1 MKTFIAISYKEL
13 SVLKGRIRAFLFST
27 ISFFI
32 LLMCAVYFF
41 TKNNSILNIEI
52 LGNYIQFYMGVVGF
66 LYSMRFWEEKICGTM
81 ELYLFEGFSYKS
93 FVIYKSLFYLLI
105 GIIVSLSSRLII
117 SLIYLEINFK
127 LIILVSFVYSIIIIP
142 YGIINGI
149 AMTSL
154 KKEIATIFQYIS
166 IIIIFS
172 SIGLIKI
179 LSNNWVSYV
188 LFGLLLLS
196 CLMWLTAITMLLRSN
211 SEKAIITEFE

>member
-1 MKTFIAISYKEL
+1 MKTFIATSYKEL
-13 SVLKGRIRAFLFST
+13 TMLKGRIRAFLFST

-41 TKNNSILNIEI
+41 TRNSTLDIEI
-52 LGNYIQFYMGVVGF
+52 LGNYVQFYMGVVGF

-81 ELYLFEGFSYKS
+81 ELYLFEGFTYKS
-93 FVIYKSLFYLLI
+93 FIIYKSIFYLLI
-105 GIIVSLSSRLII
+105 GIIVSLSSRLIM

-127 LIILVSFVYSIIIIP
+127 LIILVSFVYSIIILP

-154 KKEIATIFQYIS
+154 KKGIASIFQYIS

-179 LSNNWVSYV
+179 LTNNCLSYV

-196 CLMWLTAITMLLRSN
+196 FLMWLTAITMLLRSN
-211 SEKAIITEFE
+211 AEKAIITEFE

>member
-1 MKTFIAISYKEL
+1 
-13 SVLKGRIRAFLFST
+13 
-27 ISFFI
+27 
-32 LLMCAVYFF
+32 
-41 TKNNSILNIEI
+41 
-52 LGNYIQFYMGVVGF
+52 
-66 LYSMRFWEEKICGTM
+66 M

-93 FVIYKSLFYLLI
+93 FIIYKSLFYLLI

-179 LSNNWVSYV
+179 LSNNWVNYV

>member
-1 MKTFIAISYKEL
+1 MKIFIATSYKEL
-13 SVLKGRIRAFLFST
+13 TMLKGRIRAFLFST

-41 TKNNSILNIEI
+41 TRNSTLDIEI
-52 LGNYIQFYMGVVGF
+52 LGNYVQFYMGVVGF

-81 ELYLFEGFSYKS
+81 ELYLFEGFTYKS
-93 FVIYKSLFYLLI
+93 FIIYKSIFYLLI
-105 GIIVSLSSRLII
+105 GIIVSLSSRLIM

-127 LIILVSFVYSIIIIP
+127 LIILVSFVYSIIILP

-154 KKEIATIFQYIS
+154 KKGIASIFQYIS

-179 LSNNWVSYV
+179 LTNNWLSYV

-196 CLMWLTAITMLLRSN
+196 FLMWLTAITMLLRSN
-211 SEKAIITEFE
+211 AEKAIITEFE